1 MRRSKPRRLLG
12 DGFSDTIWG
21 EREWS
26 GALVVATDNIILEH
40 LRAIRETQDRHSED
54 LREIKGRL
62 GILESQVG
70 TLTAQYASLS
80 NRLDRM
86 DERISRIEKR
96 LELVE
101 G

>member
-1 MRRSKPRRLLG
+1 M
-12 DGFSDTIWG
+12 
-21 EREWS
+21 
-26 GALVVATDNIILEH
+26 AADNIVLEH

-62 GILESQVG
+62 GILEQ
-70 TLTAQYASLS
+70 QYANLS

-96 LELVE
+96 LDLVE
-101 G
+101 S